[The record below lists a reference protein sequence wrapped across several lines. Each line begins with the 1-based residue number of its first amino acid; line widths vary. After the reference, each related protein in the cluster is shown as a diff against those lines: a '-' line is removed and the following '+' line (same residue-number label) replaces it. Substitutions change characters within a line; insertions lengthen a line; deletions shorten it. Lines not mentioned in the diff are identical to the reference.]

1 MSILISPAAC
11 RSGWMQMELVAA
23 RLCPTAR
30 RFGHVD
36 RSLIL
41 PRCANSTAAA
51 VMAGL
56 NASLAA
62 VTVSRA
68 IRLVLPNLNLMGTL
82 LPELERVEHL
92 QHLDLARNTLTDQ
105 DRRVCE
111 ASSALASA
119 DLLRREEEFYSSLF
133 DSAKGDGVRS
143 RSQLIERKIEVL
155 EDMATKGAFRL
166 MIYSFIILLRC
177 CTQVSNRRSR
187 RWLNDRLLIELVPR
201 LHVEEIKGLFAP
213 PPWGE
218 ELPLSAF
225 CRTSAGEWDAF
236 RSIDMDAE
244 SRLMQHMKR
253 SSEKHRTQVDQDELV
268 ALNAWHRIDRQTRE
282 AMKRNFLP
290 DLLEI
295 YEVPRICSGVSCL
308 HCTVRFSCLQERV
321 RAFIDDASDKDVLV
335 LNVQDPFQRL
345 LLHGVCEFYNVTS
358 TTSSSVRDGKPWKT
372 TTIKKRQGTGV
383 PSKITL
389 VGYLRMKKNG
399 TQ

>member
-1 MSILISPAAC
+1 M
-11 RSGWMQMELVAA
+11 
-23 RLCPTAR
+23 
-30 RFGHVD
+30 
-36 RSLIL
+36 
-41 PRCANSTAAA
+41 
-51 VMAGL
+51 
-56 NASLAA
+56 
-62 VTVSRA
+62 
-68 IRLVLPNLNLMGTL
+68 
-82 LPELERVEHL
+82 
-92 QHLDLARNTLTDQ
+92 
-105 DRRVCE
+105 
-111 ASSALASA
+111 ASA

-133 DSAKGDGVRS
+133 DSAKGEGVRW

-155 EDMATKGAFRL
+155 EDMATK
-166 MIYSFIILLRC
+166 
-177 CTQVSNRRSR
+177 VSNRRSR

-244 SRLMQHMKR
+244 
-253 SSEKHRTQVDQDELV
+253 
-268 ALNAWHRIDRQTRE
+268 
-282 AMKRNFLP
+282 
-290 DLLEI
+290 
-295 YEVPRICSGVSCL
+295 
-308 HCTVRFSCLQERV
+308 ERV

-335 LNVQDPFQRL
+335 LNFQDPFQRL